1 MLQRRTLLTGLAGL
15 PFMRLA
21 QAQGFPSQP
30 IKILGGFGPGSSS
43 DVVMRL
49 LAPHLQEALGQ
60 TVIVDNISGAA
71 GNIAAMTV
79 AKAKADGYTLV
90 SATNS
95 MLGSN
100 PHMFPGSGVQP
111 ELFTPIAPIANIGLV
126 VVAGPA
132 APADTLAGVLE
143 ASRQK
148 RVTYGTPGAGT
159 PMHLVGEMLRER
171 AKGDME
177 HVAYKGGA
185 AMVADLVSGQI
196 GIGIVAYTPA
206 SGLIK
211 GGRLKPLAVCGTS
224 RLQALPNVPAV
235 NEVVPGV
242 NIGGWFALL
251 APAGTPASACALIAA
266 AADKALSLP
275 AIQAQLIEMGCDRL
289 KGGPDTVVKLTK
301 AEYDLA
307 GDLIKRLNIRP
318 S

>member
-1 MLQRRTLLTGLAGL
+1 MMQRRTLLSGLAGL
-15 PFMRLA
+15 PFMSLA
-21 QAQGFPSQP
+21 QTQGFPSQP
-30 IKILGGFGPGSSS
+30 IKIIGGFGAGSSS

-49 LAPHLQEALGQ
+49 LAPHMQETLRQ
-60 TVIVDNISGAA
+60 PVIVDNISGAA

-100 PHMFPGSGVQP
+100 PHMFPSSGVQP
-111 ELFTPIAPIANIGLV
+111 DLFTPIAPIANIGLV

-132 APADTLAGVLE
+132 TPADTLAGVLE
-143 ASRQK
+143 ASRKK

-196 GIGIVAYTPA
+196 DIGIVAYTPA

-251 APAGTPASACALIAA
+251 APAGTPANACALIAA

-289 KGGPDTVVKLTK
+289 KGGPDTVIKLTK
-301 AEYDLA
+301 AEYDLV
-307 GDLIKRLNIRP
+307 GDLVKRLNIRP
-318 S
+318 A